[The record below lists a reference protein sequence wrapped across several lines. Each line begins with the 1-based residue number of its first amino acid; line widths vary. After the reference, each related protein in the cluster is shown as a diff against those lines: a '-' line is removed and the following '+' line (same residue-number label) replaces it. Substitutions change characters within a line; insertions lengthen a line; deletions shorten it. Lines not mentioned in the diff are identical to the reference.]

1 MAKADNKTKTMIK
14 KLLLIVWAGILATS
28 FTATAQNW
36 QLQDTKTYGA
46 GGAWE
51 NGQKVRIERSYRSGT
66 FSFERKVS
74 EGSSLIVFS
83 SKGVFSALKKE
94 YAPGEAFTVEV
105 SVSAK
110 GSAAAAPALTYGRV
124 TLIPDAPEWNK
135 SRIIKGSATVDGQL
149 AAANGSAVASPAT
162 GETVKLQLSGT
173 MPATGARVAVI
184 FSCNGM
190 DVVQV
195 YTRDASM
202 DTPAME
208 EPSEEVPVEE
218 LEEAHMPEETPV
230 QEEIE
235 ETTPVEAIFDRSYP
249 EPIPDELETVGLPL
263 VKIILLVGILILAV
277 IDVLWMLRKKRK

>member
-1 MAKADNKTKTMIK
+1 MIK

-66 FSFERKVS
+66 FTFERKVS

-94 YAPGEAFTVEV
+94 YAPGEALTVEV

-110 GSAAAAPALTYGRV
+110 GAAAAAPALTYGRV

-149 AAANGSAVASPAT
+149 AAANGRAVASPAT

-235 ETTPVEAIFDRSYP
+235 KTTPVEEIPGRSYP

>member
-1 MAKADNKTKTMIK
+1 MAEADNKTKTMIK
-14 KLLLIVWAGILATS
+14 KLLLIVWAGILAAS

-74 EGSSLIVFS
+74 EGSSLVVFS

-94 YAPGEAFTVEV
+94 YAPGEALTVEV

-190 DVVQV
+190 DVVHT

-263 VKIILLVGILILAV
+263 GKVLMLAGLLILAV
-277 IDVLWMLRKKRK
+277 VDIIWMLRRPKK

>member
-1 MAKADNKTKTMIK
+1 MIK
-14 KLLLIVWAGILATS
+14 KLLLIVWAGILAAS

-74 EGSSLIVFS
+74 EGSSLVVFS

-94 YAPGEAFTVEV
+94 YAPGEALTVEV

-263 VKIILLVGILILAV
+263 GKILMLAGLLILAV
-277 IDVLWMLRKKRK
+277 VDIIWMLRRPKK

>member
-1 MAKADNKTKTMIK
+1 MAEADNKTKTMIK
-14 KLLLIVWAGILATS
+14 KLLLIVWAGILAAS

-74 EGSSLIVFS
+74 EGSSLVVFS

-94 YAPGEAFTVEV
+94 YAPGEALTVEV

-124 TLIPDAPEWNK
+124 TLIPNAPEWSK
-135 SRIIKGSATVDGQL
+135 SRIIKGSDTVDGQL
-149 AAANGSAVASPAT
+149 TADNGRTVASPDT

-173 MPATGARVAVI
+173 MPARGTRVAVI

-263 VKIILLVGILILAV
+263 GKIIMLAGLAILAIV
-277 IDVLWMLRKKRK
+277 DLLWMFRKRRK

>member
-1 MAKADNKTKTMIK
+1 MIK

-66 FSFERKVS
+66 FTFERKVS

-149 AAANGSAVASPAT
+149 AAANGSAIARPST
-162 GETVKLQLSGT
+162 GETVKLSLSGSIPT
-173 MPATGARVAVI
+173 EGSQVAII

-190 DVVQV
+190 DVVHT
-195 YTRDASM
+195 YTRDVMS
-202 DTPAME
+202 PA
-208 EPSEEVPVEE
+208 P
-218 LEEAHMPEETPV
+218 APV
-230 QEEIE
+230 QEETPAE
-235 ETTPVEAIFDRSYP
+235 EAAVDAKEEDVQVWDYP
-249 EPIPDELETVGLPL
+249 EPVPDALETVGLPL
-263 VKIILLVGILILAV
+263 GKILMLAGLLILAV
-277 IDVLWMLRKKRK
+277 VDIIWMLRRPKK

>member
-1 MAKADNKTKTMIK
+1 MIK
-14 KLLLIVWAGILATS
+14 KLLLIVWAGILAAS

-74 EGSSLIVFS
+74 EGSSLVVFS

-94 YAPGEAFTVEV
+94 YAPGEALTVEV

-124 TLIPDAPEWNK
+124 TLIPDAPEWSK

-195 YTRDASM
+195 YTREGAAPAEVEELADEIPEKEAPVQE
-202 DTPAME
+202 DTLVQE
-208 EPSEEVPVEE
+208 TPVEE
-218 LEEAHMPEETPV
+218 VTEETHPA
-230 QEEIE
+230 EEI
-235 ETTPVEAIFDRSYP
+235 PDRSYP

-263 VKIILLVGILILAV
+263 GKIIMLAGLAILAIV
-277 IDVLWMLRKKRK
+277 DLLWMFRKRRK

>member
-1 MAKADNKTKTMIK
+1 MIK
-14 KLLLIVWAGILATS
+14 KLLLIVWAGILAGTL
-28 FTATAQNW
+28 TAQAQNW
-36 QLQDTKTYGA
+36 TLSQTKTYGA

-74 EGSSLIVFS
+74 EGSSLVVFS

-94 YAPGEAFTVEV
+94 YAPGEALTVEV

-218 LEEAHMPEETPV
+218 LEEAHMPEDPPV

-263 VKIILLVGILILAV
+263 GKILMLAGLLILAV
-277 IDVLWMLRKKRK
+277 VDIIWMLRRPKK

>member
-1 MAKADNKTKTMIK
+1 MIK

-36 QLQDTKTYGA
+36 QLLDTKTYGA

-74 EGSSLIVFS
+74 EGSSLVVFS

-94 YAPGEAFTVEV
+94 YAPGEALTVEV

-235 ETTPVEAIFDRSYP
+235 ETPPAEEIPGRSYP

-277 IDVLWMLRKKRK
+277 IDVLWMFRKRRK

>member
-1 MAKADNKTKTMIK
+1 MIK

-66 FSFERKVS
+66 FTFERKVS

-94 YAPGEAFTVEV
+94 YAPGEALTVEV

-149 AAANGSAVASPAT
+149 AAANGRAVASPAT

-195 YTRDASM
+195 YTREGAAPAEVEELADEIPEEKASVQE
-202 DTPAME
+202 DTLVQE
-208 EPSEEVPVEE
+208 TPVEE
-218 LEEAHMPEETPV
+218 VTEETPPA
-230 QEEIE
+230 EEI
-235 ETTPVEAIFDRSYP
+235 PGRSYP

>member
-1 MAKADNKTKTMIK
+1 MIK
-14 KLLLIVWAGILATS
+14 KLLLIVWAGILAGTL
-28 FTATAQNW
+28 TAQAQNW
-36 QLQDTKTYGA
+36 TLSQTKTYGA

-74 EGSSLIVFS
+74 EGSSLVVFS

-94 YAPGEAFTVEV
+94 YAPGEALTVEV

-263 VKIILLVGILILAV
+263 GKILMLAGLLILAV
-277 IDVLWMLRKKRK
+277 VDIIWMLRRPKK